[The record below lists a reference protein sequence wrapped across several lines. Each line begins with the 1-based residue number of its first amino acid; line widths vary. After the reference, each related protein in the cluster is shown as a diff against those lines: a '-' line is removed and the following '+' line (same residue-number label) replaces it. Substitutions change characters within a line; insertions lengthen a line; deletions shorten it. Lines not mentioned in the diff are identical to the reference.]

1 MGRCGWEREG
11 GVGRVSEQEC
21 MVEVVEGEEEGRGKW
36 GGREGRGSAR
46 GRMGG
51 MDGLKEGVQEDSVVC
66 NGEEWGGEMH
76 EGREVIGEVD
86 SGQGEA
92 LGKEATVRVAAFD
105 GCF

>member
-51 MDGLKEGVQEDSVVC
+51 MDGLKEGVQEDGVVR
-66 NGEEWGGEMH
+66 NGEEGGGEVQ
-76 EGREVIGEVD
+76 EGREVIGEVNC
-86 SGQGEA
+86 GQREA
-92 LGKEATVRVAAFD
+92 LGKETAVGVTAFN